1 MMDRKDSSKLCL
13 FKTFLFALLFSV
25 TDNVS
30 LTNKSALLLHV
41 EDDVSIK
48 FINSYV
54 QFSNNVKKRKIVAR
68 WSTEYKGNIATYLCN

>member
-41 EDDVSIK
+41 ENGSIK
-48 FINSYV
+48 YINNYV